1 MNVSA
6 QPRGGLAIPFDHARL
21 DRLMD
26 EAGIDL
32 VLATS
37 KHNVQY
43 LLGGH
48 RANFFDYMDATGVT
62 RYLPVLVYPKGVPEK
77 AAYVGHRLET
87 FQHQARPLWTPETMT
102 SANGSVEAMQKACDY
117 IRKASLK
124 TKRIATEFG
133 FLPFDAS
140 KVLRAAFPD
149 ADWVDA
155 LFVLERQRLKKSP
168 EELKKLKLASEAV
181 LGAMQATIA
190 QTPPGKTKAEVVE
203 ALRREETLR
212 GLTFEYCLITAGTS
226 MNRAPSD
233 QKWEKG
239 EVMSIDSG
247 GNYHG
252 YIGDICRMAI
262 QGEPDAE
269 LNDLLAE
276 IESIQRAGFKAVRPG
291 ALGREIYAAA
301 EPLVMKSKRHNH
313 LEFLAHGMG
322 LVSHEAPRLTDHGP
336 VPYPATDADLPLEV
350 GSVISVETTLK
361 HPARGFI
368 KLEDTVV
375 VTDKGHEVYGE
386 GARGWNRAALRSA
399 GFSAGLNSRSTREAS
414 SPACA

>member
-1 MNVSA
+1 MNVNTQSA
-6 QPRGGLAIPFDHARL
+6 KGLAIPFDHARL
-21 DRLMD
+21 DRLME
-26 EAGIDL
+26 EAGIDV

-62 RYLPVLVYPKGVPEK
+62 RYLPVFVYPKGQPEK
-77 AAYVGHRLET
+77 AAYIGHRLEG
-87 FQHQARPLWTPETMT
+87 FQHQTKPLWTPETQT
-102 SANGSVEAMQKACDY
+102 NTAGSVDAMQKAVDY
-117 IRKASLK
+117 IRKTGIK

-133 FLPFDAS
+133 FLPYDAS
-140 KVLRAAFPD
+140 KVLRAGFPD

-155 LFVLERQRLKKSP
+155 LFVLERQRVKKSAA
-168 EELKKLKLASEAV
+168 ELKMLKFASEAV
-181 LGAMQATIA
+181 LESMLATIA
-190 QTPPGKTKAEVVE
+190 QSPPGKSKAEVVE
-203 ALRREETLR
+203 TLRREETNR
-212 GLTFEYCLITAGTS
+212 GLTFEYCLITCGTS

-233 QKWEKG
+233 QKWQKG

-276 IESIQRAGFKAVRPG
+276 IEEIQRAGFKAVHPG
-291 ALGREIYAAA
+291 AMGRELYAAA
-301 EPLVMKSKRHNH
+301 EPLVKKSKHHNN

-336 VPYPATDADLPLEV
+336 VPYPADDANIPLEV
-350 GSVISVETTLK
+350 GEVISVETTLK
-361 HPARGFI
+361 HPVRGFI

-375 VTDKGHEVYGE
+375 VTEAGHEVYGE
-386 GARGWNRAALRSA
+386 GGRGWNRAGLR
-399 GFSAGLNSRSTREAS
+399 
-414 SPACA
+414 

>member
-1 MNVSA
+1 MNVNA
-6 QPRGGLAIPFDHARL
+6 QAGKEAAKGLAIPFDHQRL

-26 EAGIDL
+26 AAGIDVL
-32 VLATS
+32 LATS

-62 RYLPVLVYPKGVPEK
+62 RYLPVFIYPKGQPEK
-77 AAYVGHRLET
+77 AAYIGHRLES
-87 FQHQARPLWTPETMT
+87 FQHQTKPLWTPETQT
-102 SANGSVEAMQKACDY
+102 NTAGSVDAMQKAVDY
-117 IRKASLK
+117 IRKAGLK
-124 TKRIATEFG
+124 TKRIAPEFG

-140 KVLRAAFPD
+140 KVLRAGFPD
-149 ADWVDA
+149 ADWVDG
-155 LFVLERQRLKKSP
+155 LFVLERQRVKKSAA
-168 EELKKLKLASEAV
+168 ELKMLKFASEAV
-181 LGAMQATIA
+181 LDSMLATVA
-190 QTPPGKTKAEVVE
+190 KTPAGKTKAAVVE
-203 ALRREETLR
+203 TLRREETNR
-212 GLTFEYCLITAGTS
+212 ELTFEYCLITCGIS

-239 EVMSIDSG
+239 DIMSIDSG

-276 IESIQRAGFKAVRPG
+276 IEMIQRAGFKAVRPG
-291 ALGREIYAAA
+291 AMGREIYAAA
-301 EPLVMKSKRHNH
+301 EPLVSKSKHHNT

-336 VPYPATDADLPLEV
+336 VPYPADDANIPLEV
-350 GSVISVETTLK
+350 GEVVSVETTLK
-361 HPARGFI
+361 HPSRGFI

-375 VTDKGHEVYGE
+375 VTETGHEVYGE
-386 GARGWNRAALRSA
+386 GGRGWNKA
-399 GFSAGLNSRSTREAS
+399 GG
-414 SPACA
+414 

>member
-6 QPRGGLAIPFDHARL
+6 QHSSGLKIPFDHERL

-26 EAGIDL
+26 QTGIDL
-32 VLATS
+32 VIATS

-62 RYLPVLVYPKGVPEK
+62 RYLPVLVYPKGAPEK
-77 AAYVGHRLET
+77 AAYFGHRLEK
-87 FQHQARPLWTPETMT
+87 FQTQNNPLWTAETQT
-102 SANGSVEAMQKACDY
+102 NTAGSVDAMQKAVDY
-117 IRKASLK
+117 IRKAGLK
-124 TKRIATEFG
+124 TKRIAAEFG
-133 FLPFDAS
+133 FLPYDAS
-140 KVLRAAFPD
+140 IVLRGAFPD

-155 LFVLERQRLKKSP
+155 LFVLERQRVKKSVD
-168 EELKKLKLASEAV
+168 ELAKLKVASEKVLAS
-181 LGAMQATIA
+181 MQAVIA
-190 QTPPGKTKAEVVE
+190 NHGPGATKAEVVE
-203 ALRREETLR
+203 ALRREETNR
-212 GLTFEYCLITAGTS
+212 GLTFEYCLITCGTS

-239 EVMSIDSG
+239 DIMSIDSG
-247 GNYHG
+247 GNFHG

-276 IESIQRAGFKAVRPG
+276 IESIQRAAMKPIRAG
-291 ALGREIYAAA
+291 ALGSEIYAAG
-301 EPLVMKSKRHNH
+301 EPLASKSKHHNH
-313 LEFLAHGMG
+313 LDFLAHGMG
-322 LVSHEAPRLTDHGP
+322 LVSHEAPRLTNHGP
-336 VPYPATDADLPLEV
+336 VPYPAADADIPLEAGEV
-350 GSVISVETTLK
+350 VSVETTLM

-375 VTDKGHEVYGE
+375 VTDTGHEIYGE
-386 GARGWNRAALRSA
+386 GARGWNRAGTALR
-399 GFSAGLNSRSTREAS
+399 
-414 SPACA
+414 

>member
-6 QPRGGLAIPFDHARL
+6 QPQGALAIPFDHTRL

-32 VLATS
+32 VMATS

-62 RYLPVLVYPKGVPEK
+62 RYLPVLVYPKGAPEK
-77 AAYVGHRLET
+77 AAYIGHRLEK
-87 FQHQARPLWTPETMT
+87 FQTQNKPLWTPETQT
-102 SANGSVEAMQKACDY
+102 STAGSVDAMQKACDY
-117 IRKASLK
+117 IRKAGLK
-124 TKRIATEFG
+124 TKRIAAEFG
-133 FLPFDAS
+133 FLPYDAS
-140 KVLRAAFPD
+140 LVLRGAFPD

-155 LFVLERQRLKKSP
+155 LFVLERQRVKKSAD
-168 EELKKLKLASEAV
+168 ELAKLKIASEAV
-181 LGAMQATIA
+181 LASMQAVIA
-190 QTPPGKTKAEVVE
+190 SHGPGVTKAEVVE
-203 ALRREETLR
+203 ALRCEQTNR
-212 GLTFEYCLITAGTS
+212 GLTFEYCLITCGTS
-226 MNRAPSD
+226 LNRAPSG

-239 EVMSIDSG
+239 DIMSIDSG

-276 IESIQRAGFKAVRPG
+276 IESIQRAAMKPIHAR
-291 ALGREIYAAA
+291 AMGREIYAAA
-301 EPLVMKSKRHNH
+301 KPLVSKSKHHNH
-313 LEFLAHGMG
+313 LEFLGHGMG
-322 LVSHEAPRLTDHGP
+322 LVSHEAPRLTDRGP
-336 VPYPATDADLPLEV
+336 VPYPATDANLPLET
-350 GSVISVETTLK
+350 GEVISVETTLL
-361 HPARGFI
+361 HPSRGFI

-375 VTDKGHEVYGE
+375 VTDTGYEVYGE
-386 GARGWNRAALRSA
+386 GARGWNRAGTARA
-399 GFSAGLNSRSTREAS
+399 
-414 SPACA
+414 